1 MKKFLKKLDFDRKVF
16 STHLVDSDD
25 LTGFNFFLLGLYH
38 RDTGSHHATEIARMS
53 LKILEKVDVFQIKHR

>member
-1 MKKFLKKLDFDRKVF
+1 MKGFLEKLDFDRKVF
-16 STHLVDSDD
+16 STHLVDTDD
-25 LTGFNFFLLGLYH
+25 LTGFFFLLGLYH

>member
-1 MKKFLKKLDFDRKVF
+1 MF
-16 STHLVDSDD
+16 STHLVDTDD
-25 LTGFNFFLLGLYH
+25 LTGFYFFLLGLYH